1 MKANQMYNSED
12 ITKLIELNGDKII
25 PKIIEQLI
33 KDHKGTADKMKEYY
47 LRYTGDDVPIMHRK
61 NKDKAGINMNN
72 KIHCDFEGT
81 IIDEIKGYIWGHP
94 IKTEYQD
101 EDENAVKNVNSKIEL
116 LETKN
121 NLDSLDEAT
130 GELSSICG
138 YAGRLIYFDTNGD
151 LKIMN
156 TKPWQTIFIINNS
169 TEETDY
175 ALIYY
180 PWDVVDYKTG
190 QIKKTIKAEFYDKEF
205 IRFYIKDSSK
215 YVLEQQENKDG
226 KKVDYLINVFD
237 YVPVIKFK
245 ANNME
250 QSDLKK
256 VVGKIDSF
264 DELISDAQNEIQE
277 FVHAYL
283 KTTGAFM
290 TPEERIAARQSGV
303 FNLPDKDADVDFI
316 TKNIQANFFESQK
329 KTLREEIFSN
339 SKTVDMYDEKFNQG
353 GPESGESRKW
363 KLLQLEFKAISKERK
378 FTEGLR
384 NMWKVI
390 TSAPGS
396 EFKFDYL
403 KLDFKYTRNLPID
416 FLYYADIATKL
427 KSIIPDLDIL
437 SLLPFVKNA
446 KETYDRLQEERGPD
460 LDNIMPSEEELNA
473 RIQGLLNA
481 SQGK

>member
-1 MKANQMYNSED
+1 MYNSED
-12 ITKLIELNGDKII
+12 IKKMIDLNDETII

-33 KDHKGTADKMKEYY
+33 KDHKADADKMYNYY
-47 LRYTGDDVPIMHRK
+47 LRYTGDKVPIQSRP
-61 NKDKAGINMNN
+61 NKDKAGIRVNN
-72 KIHCDFEGT
+72 KIHCDYEGI
-81 IIDEIKGYIWGHP
+81 IIDEIKGYIWGHA

-101 EDENAVKNVNSKIEL
+101 EDEKVSKEVNAKIEM

-121 NLDSLDEAT
+121 NLDSLDEET

-138 YAGRLIYFDTNGD
+138 YAGRLLYYDLNGD

-180 PWDVVDYKTG
+180 PWDVVDYKSG
-190 QIKKTIKAEFYDKEF
+190 KIKKTIKAEFYDEDE

-215 YVLEQQENKDG
+215 FVIEKDDNG
-226 KKVDYLINVFD
+226 KNIEPKKHLFD

-256 VVGKIDSF
+256 VTGLIDSY
-264 DELISDAQNEIQE
+264 DELVSDAQNEIQE

-283 KTTGAFM
+283 TTTGAYI
-290 TPEERIAARQSGV
+290 TPEERIALRQTGV
-303 FNLPDKDADVDFI
+303 INIPDKDAVVAFL
-316 TKNIQANFFESQK
+316 TKNINDTFFEHQK
-329 KTLREEIFSN
+329 QTLKEEIFNN
-339 SKTVDMYDEKFNQG
+339 SKTVNMSDDKFNAG
-353 GPESGESRKW
+353 GVESGEARKW
-363 KLLQLEFKAISKERK
+363 KLLALEFKAISKERK
-378 FTEGLR
+378 FAEALR
-384 NMWKVI
+384 MQWKVI

-396 EFKFDYL
+396 EYKFDYL
-403 KLDFKYTRNLPID
+403 KLNFTFTRNLPID
-416 FLYYADIATKL
+416 FLYYTDIATKL
-427 KSIIPDLDIL
+427 QTVPIPKIDIL

-446 KETYDRLQEERGPD
+446 KATLEAYEKEQELD
-460 LDNIMPSEEELNA
+460 LDLVPSEEELNA
-473 RIQGLLNA
+473 KIQALLN
-481 SQGK
+481 SKQ